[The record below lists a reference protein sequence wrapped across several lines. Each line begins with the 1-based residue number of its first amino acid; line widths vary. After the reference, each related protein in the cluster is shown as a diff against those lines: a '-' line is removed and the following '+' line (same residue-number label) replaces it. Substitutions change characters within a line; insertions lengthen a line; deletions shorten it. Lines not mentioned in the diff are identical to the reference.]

1 MQKKENKK
9 YKKKQQRYAQKI
21 STLNI
26 DFEKIKKQ
34 TQFIGHELWAIIS
47 GLIEPQWTG
56 YHNPRKLA

>member
-34 TQFIGHELWAIIS
+34 TQFIGHELWAII
-47 GLIEPQWTG
+47 
-56 YHNPRKLA
+56 